1 MALETQGY
9 QNQMPKETPPNMHS
23 AASRRHRRYKNYVLV
38 SASSS
43 MNGLWYPGTLVW
55 QYMNYMLN
63 FKKTIEKI
71 QNAFII
77 KVGMFT

>member
-1 MALETQGY
+1 MAF
-9 QNQMPKETPPNMHS
+9 
-23 AASRRHRRYKNYVLV
+23 
-38 SASSS
+38 
-43 MNGLWYPGTLVW
+43 GTLVW

-77 KVGMFT
+77 KVSMFT

>member
-43 MNGLWYPGTLVW
+43 MNGLWLWYPGMAIYELYVKF
-55 QYMNYMLN
+55 QKND
-63 FKKTIEKI
+63 
-71 QNAFII
+71 
-77 KVGMFT
+77 